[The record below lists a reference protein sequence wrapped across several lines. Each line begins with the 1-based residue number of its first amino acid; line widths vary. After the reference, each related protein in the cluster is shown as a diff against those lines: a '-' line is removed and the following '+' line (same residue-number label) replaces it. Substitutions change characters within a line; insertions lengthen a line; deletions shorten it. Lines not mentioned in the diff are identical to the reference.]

1 MRGRLSEPH
10 SRHRAPQVDGT
21 SITSV
26 DDERAHMISELIK
39 CVPWTPSVSTPLA
52 TTTTAHTL
60 DFSSLYTPHTATM
73 AHTRP
78 AWLRAIV
85 NDTDVDPCLPYKSAP
100 VLSQAPSKVQIR
112 AAAAKRSRPALQQQ
126 DKNLQCKHCGKV
138 FKRVCNYREH
148 QRVHS
153 NEYKFAC
160 SVPGCNRK
168 FMWRSSIQAHMRSH
182 QSKAQR
188 RSRSPISKCRVPT
201 RHYPCTFRRTCTCR
215 CTCSIR
221 TRAWWRCAHCSS
233 AGVLNGATKYA
244 YYRNCPLIKAASYF
258 SDVDALL
265 TLLWCTNIEAVPLL
279 PLPSRI
285 LPSYSHLLRS
295 RPCKHSIAITLYLQA
310 LQSACS

>member
-1 MRGRLSEPH
+1 
-10 SRHRAPQVDGT
+10 
-21 SITSV
+21 
-26 DDERAHMISELIK
+26 
-39 CVPWTPSVSTPLA
+39 
-52 TTTTAHTL
+52 
-60 DFSSLYTPHTATM
+60 M

-85 NDTDVDPCLPYKSAP
+85 NDTDVDPCLPYKSVP

-126 DKNLQCKHCGKV
+126 EKNLQCKHCGKV

-188 RSRSPISKCRVPT
+188 RSRSPISKVP
-201 RHYPCTFRRTCTCR
+201 
-215 CTCSIR
+215 
-221 TRAWWRCAHCSS
+221 RA
-233 AGVLNGATKYA
+233 N
-244 YYRNCPLIKAASYF
+244 P
-258 SDVDALL
+258 
-265 TLLWCTNIEAVPLL
+265 
-279 PLPSRI
+279 PLPMHLQTHMHMQMHMQYPYAGLVA
-285 LPSYSHLLRS
+285 LP
-295 RPCKHSIAITLYLQA
+295 PIALVQA
-310 LQSACS
+310 S